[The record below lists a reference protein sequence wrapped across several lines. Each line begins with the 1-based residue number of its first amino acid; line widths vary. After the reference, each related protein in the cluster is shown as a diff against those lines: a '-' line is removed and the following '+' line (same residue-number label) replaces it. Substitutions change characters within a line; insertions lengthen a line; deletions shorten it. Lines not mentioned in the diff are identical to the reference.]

1 MPCDD
6 CLSRRE
12 FLTRG
17 TLAVAGAALVAG
29 CGDGQIGPPELTGTI
44 NPSVRT
50 IKVSTV
56 PGLAVSGQLV
66 QIGTGVDLVGVKR
79 TSATT
84 FAAWSM
90 FCTHQQCATNIANNG
105 FDCPCH
111 NSRFDSDGRVVRG
124 PATRP
129 LPSVATRYDAPSDT
143 LTIG

>member
-1 MPCDD
+1 MLITSVHF
-6 CLSRRE
+6 LSL
-12 FLTRG
+12 LTCQVQYHLESHKKADLR
-17 TLAVAGAALVAG
+17 V
-29 CGDGQIGPPELTGTI
+29 
-44 NPSVRT
+44 NF
-50 IKVSTV
+50 
-56 PGLAVSGQLV
+56 
-66 QIGTGVDLVGVKR
+66 QIGTGGDIVGVKR
-79 TSATT
+79 TGAAT

-129 LPSVATRYDAPSDT
+129 LPSVATRYDAPTDT